1 MHVAI
6 NTHYPSDAES
16 GRVIEILAQQQQP
29 RCRSLHKQLSHLIS
43 MPHKSSGSSHGITS
57 EILITAAV
65 HLKRRCRGDENV
77 RARRRDTCIISPGAP
92 SSGVAHYMD
101 SFATRFSI
109 IQLHRHAA
117 TIYHAGNA
125 GMHRRVLSLWRA
137 LKFHLGRRQ
146 SLCAA
151 FNLADRYLF
160 TEIHKDAGY

>member
-57 EILITAAV
+57 EILITAGM

-77 RARRRDTCIISPGAP
+77 RVRRRDTCIISPGAP

-125 GMHRRVLSLWRA
+125 STGEFSLYGAR
-137 LKFHLGRRQ
+137 
-146 SLCAA
+146 
-151 FNLADRYLF
+151 
-160 TEIHKDAGY
+160 